1 MPSDR
6 LKSVNVELTHDDV
19 RYILHALN
27 ELTVRLEA
35 EVDKDPDGD
44 KDITPMY
51 AEDVLIL
58 RSLYKRLRERAVPV
72 FGENQLK
79 VSYET
84 L

>member
-1 MPSDR
+1 MPNSSLR
-6 LKSVNVELTHDDV
+6 TLNIELTQNDV

-27 ELTVRLEA
+27 ELTAKLEA
-35 EVDKDPDGD
+35 EITKDPDGE

-51 AEDVLIL
+51 AEDVL
-58 RSLYKRLRERAVPV
+58 SLSAVYNRLRDRAIPV
-72 FGENQLK
+72 FGENELK

>member
-1 MPSDR
+1 MPTNS

-35 EVDKDPDGD
+35 EVDQDPDGD

-51 AEDVLIL
+51 AEDV
-58 RSLYKRLRERAVPV
+58 
-72 FGENQLK
+72 
-79 VSYET
+79 
-84 L
+84 